1 MMTVLAAAAAYL
13 AGAYHLARMAWAP
26 EYARGPGLLMGTIG
40 ALIHLAVHADT
51 WRLSGG
57 PDLSFL
63 SALSWVA
70 LGMAALTLLASHRQR
85 LEALGVVV
93 FPLAALALL
102 GHSLDSAGTTSTER
116 LDWGIELHALL
127 ALLAYATL
135 ALAALLAIMLWLQE
149 RALRQRRFTT
159 ALRAL
164 PPLTQLEML
173 LFRTLAAAFAVLT
186 LALITG
192 LTFVKGYPAAH
203 PRNPTRS
210 SEFKLQ
216 PETKHRMLVEVGV
229 RGQNGDIS
237 VTIDGKTLVRWSG
250 PLTDLSLFGQEW
262 LPIAP
267 HPSTQGFG
275 LFPVQSARL
284 QMLDGQAVLLEPDG
298 PGRTAYLLTGNYRAI
313 LDYNCSNFYALSV
326 GLLADEITR

>member
-192 LTFVKGYPAAH
+192 LTFVHDLLAQHLAH
-203 PRNPTRS
+203 
-210 SEFKLQ
+210 
-216 PETKHRMLVEVGV
+216 
-229 RGQNGDIS
+229 
-237 VTIDGKTLVRWSG
+237 KTV
-250 PLTDLSLFGQEW
+250 LSLLSW
-262 LPIAP
+262 LVLA
-267 HPSTQGFG
+267 G
-275 LFPVQSARL
+275 LLLGRWRYGWRGRRAVKLTLTA
-284 QMLDGQAVLLEPDG
+284 MVLLALAFFGSKFVLEILLR
-298 PGRTAYLLTGNYRAI
+298 RT
-313 LDYNCSNFYALSV
+313 
-326 GLLADEITR
+326 